1 MARIHDLWRLW
12 LRQNWWM
19 TAAIIMLLT
28 VGVLFIHS
36 ATHLR
41 TDRTLF
47 LDVQQMRW
55 ALVGMTVYW
64 SALWLDYRRLR
75 DGTWAFY
82 GLVVALLIAV
92 LFVGV
97 KIYGARR
104 WLMAF
109 GMVVQP
115 SELGKLAVILALAV
129 WLAARERSAAP
140 PAIWKAFALAALPMV
155 LIMKEPDLG
164 TALVFVPITMAML
177 FIGGASWRP
186 LLALIVAGAL
196 AVTAVLAMVML
207 PEMLG
212 MRPERQE
219 SFFHRLGLSHY
230 QRDRI
235 EVFLRP
241 DSDPLGA
248 GWNRRQSEIA
258 VGSGG
263 VYGRGYMQ
271 GRQNLYGFL
280 PRTVSPTDFIFA
292 VIAEETGFA
301 GATALLGLYVVLI
314 GCGLMTAL
322 RAPDMMGR
330 MLCIGITTLIFSH
343 VFINVAMTTGLL
355 PVTGIPLP
363 LVSYG
368 GTFLVSTLLMLG
380 LMQSVYVRKAS

>member
-1 MARIHDLWRLW
+1 MWRLW

-19 TAAIIMLLT
+19 TAAIVALLA

-41 TDRTLF
+41 TDRTRF
-47 LDVQQMRW
+47 LDIQQIRW
-55 ALVGMTVYW
+55 AMGGMAVYW
-64 SALWLDYRRLR
+64 AAMWLDYRRLR
-75 DGTWAFY
+75 DAAWVLY
-82 GLVVALLIAV
+82 GLVVALLVAV
-92 LFVGV
+92 LLVGT

-109 GMVVQP
+109 GMAVQP
-115 SELGKLAVILALAV
+115 SELAKLAVIVALAT
-129 WLAARERSAAP
+129 WLAARGRDARP
-140 PAIWKAFALAALPMV
+140 PSLWKAFALAALPMA
-155 LIMKEPDLG
+155 LILKEPDLG
-164 TALVFVPITMAML
+164 TTLVFVPITMAML
-177 FIGGASWRP
+177 FTGGASWRP

-196 AVTAVLAMVML
+196 AVTALLSLVLL
-207 PEMLG
+207 PEMLD

-219 SFFHRLGLSHY
+219 ALFHRIGLSHY

-258 VGSGG
+258 IGSGG
-263 VYGRGYMQ
+263 MWGRGYMQ
-271 GRQNLYGFL
+271 GRQNLLGFL

-301 GATALLGLYVVLI
+301 GAAALLGLYVVLL
-314 GCGLMTAL
+314 GCGLMAAL
-322 RAPDMMGR
+322 QAPDLMGR
-330 MLCIGITTLIFSH
+330 VLCVGITTLIFSH
-343 VFINVAMTTGLL
+343 VFINVAMTGGLL

-368 GTFLVSTLLMLG
+368 GTFLVSTLFTLG
-380 LMQSVYVRKAS
+380 LVQSVHVRKAG

>member
-1 MARIHDLWRLW
+1 MARAHDLWRLW

-19 TAAIIMLLT
+19 TAAIVALLA

-41 TDRTLF
+41 ADRTRF
-47 LDVQQMRW
+47 LDVQQLRW
-55 ALVGMTVYW
+55 ALVGMAVYW
-64 SALWLDYRRLR
+64 AALCLDYRRLR
-75 DGTWAFY
+75 DGAWAFY
-82 GLVVALLIAV
+82 GLAVALLIAV
-92 LFVGV
+92 LVVGV

-115 SELGKLAVILALAV
+115 SELGKLAVIVALAT
-129 WLAARERSAAP
+129 WLAARGRAAAP
-140 PAIWKAFALAALPMV
+140 PPLWKAFAMAALPMA
-155 LIMKEPDLG
+155 LILKEPDLG
-164 TALVFVPITMAML
+164 TALVFVPITLAML
-177 FIGGASWRP
+177 FTGGASWRP

-196 AVTAVLAMVML
+196 AVSAVLALVML
-207 PEMLG
+207 PELLG
-212 MRPERQE
+212 VRKERQE
-219 SFFHRLGLSHY
+219 AFFSRIGLSNY

-235 EVFLRP
+235 EVFVRP

-258 VGSGG
+258 IGSGG
-263 VYGRGYMQ
+263 LWGRGYMQ
-271 GRQNLYGFL
+271 GRQNLLGFL

-301 GATALLGLYVVLI
+301 GAAALLGLYVVLL
-314 GCGLMTAL
+314 GCGLLTAL
-322 RAPDMMGR
+322 RAPDLMGR
-330 MLCIGITTLIFSH
+330 VLCTGITTLIFSH
-343 VFINVAMTTGLL
+343 VFINVAMTGGLL

-368 GTFLVSTLLMLG
+368 GTFLVSTLFTLG
-380 LMQSVYVRKAS
+380 LVQSVHVRKAG

>member
-1 MARIHDLWRLW
+1 MARIHDMWRLW

-19 TAAIIMLLT
+19 TAAIVALLV

-41 TDRTLF
+41 TDRTRF
-47 LDVQQMRW
+47 LDIQQIRW
-55 ALVGMTVYW
+55 AMGGMAVDWATI
-64 SALWLDYRRLR
+64 WLDYRRLR
-75 DGTWAFY
+75 DAAWAFY
-82 GLVVALLIAV
+82 GLVVALLVAV
-92 LFVGV
+92 LVVGA

-104 WLMAF
+104 WLTAF
-109 GMVVQP
+109 GLVVQP
-115 SELGKLAVILALAV
+115 SELAKLAVIVTLAT
-129 WLAARERSAAP
+129 WLAARGRGATP
-140 PAIWKAFALAALPMV
+140 PSIWKAFALAALPMA
-155 LIMKEPDLG
+155 LILKEPDLG

-177 FIGGASWRP
+177 FTGGASWRP

-196 AVTAVLAMVML
+196 AVTALLSIVLL
-207 PEMLG
+207 PEMLD

-219 SFFHRLGLSHY
+219 ALFHRVGLSHY

-258 VGSGG
+258 IGSGG
-263 VYGRGYMQ
+263 MWGRGYMQ
-271 GRQNLYGFL
+271 GRQNLLGFL

-301 GATALLGLYVVLI
+301 GDAALLGLYVVLL
-314 GCGLMTAL
+314 GCGLMAAL
-322 RAPDMMGR
+322 QAPDLMGR
-330 MLCIGITTLIFSH
+330 VLCVGITTLIFSH
-343 VFINVAMTTGLL
+343 VFINVAMTGGLL

-368 GTFLVSTLLMLG
+368 GTFLVSTLFTLG
-380 LMQSVYVRKAS
+380 LVQSVHVRKAG